1 MVRNFDS
8 PKWNK
13 QKEQLVEFKQN
24 NGNCKACT
32 SSLGLRQTP
41 RDHAIA
47 IGSPRSVEQDCGPD
61 GEDSEPWC
69 TTGNM
74 FCAKRFCSVQN
85 DFGWDGEDSKPLV
98 IAFNRRFNSDRAFY

>member
-47 IGSPRSVEQDCGPD
+47 IGSPRSVEKDCGPD
-61 GEDSEPWC
+61 GEASEPSLVVPRS
-69 TTGNM
+69 G
-74 FCAKRFCSVQN
+74 ALLVIALPAIRFCSVQN
-85 DFGWDGEDSKPLV
+85 DSVLCRTISVGMEK
-98 IAFNRRFNSDRAFY
+98 IRNH